1 MEIKSQ
7 KIVPFL
13 WFNKEAEEAMNFY
26 CSVFKDAKRGEVTR
40 MANNGPVLVV
50 TFELSGIKFMALN
63 GGPHYKLNESF
74 SLYVNVDSQKELDEL
89 WNKLIADGG
98 EESRCGWL
106 KDKFGLS
113 WQIIPSGLGKW
124 MGDKNPQKSQRVMDA
139 LMKMGK
145 LDMQKLQDAF
155 DGK

>member
-13 WFNKEAEEAMNFY
+13 WFDNQAEEAMNFY
-26 CSVFKDAKRGEVTR
+26 CSIFKDSKPGTVTR
-40 MANNGPVLVV
+40 TPHNGQVQLV

-63 GGPHYKLNESF
+63 GGPHFKLNEAF
-74 SLYVNVDSQKELDEL
+74 SLYVNVDTQHEFDEL
-89 WNKLIADGG
+89 WQKLIADGG

-113 WQIIPSGLGKW
+113 WQVIPSNLGNLL
-124 MGDKNPQKSQRVMDA
+124 GGNDPQRSQRVMQA
-139 LMKMGK
+139 LLKMVK
-145 LDMQKLQDAF
+145 IDFQKLQDAY